1 MDGGWFDCGQVLYG
15 DTISIYRTDASDLH
29 YNLWT
34 MRAYEGT
41 NVLKDA
47 TVFAEPAE
55 HTATESASNLLWQ
68 YPRTSDLTRRP
79 YSNPSGTVD
88 PSIYSCSKHT
98 GQAGK

>member
-15 DTISIYRTDASDLH
+15 DTISIHSTSGLADA

-55 HTATESASNLLWQ
+55 HTGTESASNLLWQ
-68 YPRTSDLTRRP
+68 
-79 YSNPSGTVD
+79 
-88 PSIYSCSKHT
+88 
-98 GQAGK
+98 

>member
-15 DTISIYRTDASDLH
+15 DTISIYRLTGAANS
-29 YNLWT
+29 YYILWT
-34 MRAYEGT
+34 MRAYEGI

-68 YPRTSDLTRRP
+68 YPRTSDLSRYP
-79 YSNPSGTVD
+79 YIYPSGTD
-88 PSIYSCSKHT
+88 TSINSCSKHT